1 MHSLQKGHRMISR
14 TIRLSAGALSAAL
27 FFFTAGNSSAGT
39 LTRAEID
46 AAISAKVD
54 LGRIRACAA
63 NPKGE
68 FAQRVETKD
77 LNKDGREE
85 IIVYS
90 TIYSLSQC
98 LGERI
103 RQADLLISDD
113 QGNWHVINLPGADNV
128 LIQPRA
134 DSAWPDFAADD
145 YSGCMPIWRHDGT
158 SYQNWKYCSNYQLLD
173 AGTTASVTAAEPPR
187 TRDGDNGP
195 YPVEIVDLKIFQGMP
210 FDHNGSMMLVNPDRG
225 MIVYLEPKKS
235 IARTIKPGT
244 VLFRGKPWN
253 MDGDT
258 APLVLEGIAFTFKR
272 GCDAAG
278 YNVRGRFSLDFGMR
292 QFELQGASPVR
303 AKGGCDVRYYDVA
316 GKNAKLVFDLAWD

>member
-1 MHSLQKGHRMISR
+1 MHPLQKGHRMNSR
-14 TIRLSAGALSAAL
+14 TILSAGALLAASLL
-27 FFFTAGNSSAGT
+27 FTTGTAAAGT
-39 LTRAEID
+39 LSRAEID

-54 LGRIRACAA
+54 LSRIRACAA

-68 FAQRVETKD
+68 FVQRVETKD

-98 LGERI
+98 LGEKI

-113 QGNWHVINLPGADNV
+113 QGNWHVTNLPGADDLV
-128 LIQPRA
+128 IQPSP

-145 YSGCMPIWRHDGT
+145 YSGCMPVWRHDGT
-158 SYQNWKYCSNYQLLD
+158 SYQEWKYCSGGQLLD
-173 AGTTASVTAAEPPR
+173 TGTTAAIAVAEPPR
-187 TRDGDNGP
+187 MQNEGNGP
-195 YPVEIVDLKIFQGMP
+195 YPVEIVDLRTFQGMP
-210 FDHNGSMMLVNPDRG
+210 FDHNGSMMLVNPDKG
-225 MIVYLEPKKS
+225 MIVYLEPKRS
-235 IARTIKPGT
+235 IAKTIKPGT

-258 APLVLEGIAFTFKR
+258 SGLVLDGLAFTFKR

-278 YNVRGRFSLDFGMR
+278 YTVRGRFSLQFGMR
-292 QFELQGASPVR
+292 QFELEGPAPVR
-303 AKGGCDVRYYDVA
+303 AKKGCAVPYYDIA
-316 GKNAKLVFDLAWD
+316 SPNATLTFDLAWD

>member
-1 MHSLQKGHRMISR
+1 MPPLQKGHRMISR
-14 TIRLSAGALSAAL
+14 TIRSSAGALSAAMIL
-27 FFFTAGNSSAGT
+27 FTAGNSYAAN

-46 AAISAKVD
+46 AAVSTKVD

-68 FAQRVETKD
+68 FVQRVETKD
-77 LNKDGREE
+77 LNNDGREE

-103 RQADLLISDD
+103 RQADLLIQDD
-113 QGNWHVINLPGADNV
+113 QGNWQVTNLPGADDLRV
-128 LIQPRA
+128 QPRP

-145 YSGCMPIWRHDGT
+145 YSGCMPRWRHDGK
-158 SYQNWKYCSNYQLLD
+158 SYQEWKYCSNGQLVD
-173 AGTTASVTAAEPPR
+173 TGTTAAIDVAEPTR

-195 YPVEIVDLKIFQGMP
+195 YPVEMVDLKTFQGMP

-225 MIVYLEPKKS
+225 MIVYHQPKKS
-235 IARTIKPGT
+235 IAKTIKPGT

-258 APLVLEGIAFTFKR
+258 AGIVLEGMAFTFKR

-278 YNVRGRFSLDFGMR
+278 YSVRGRFSLNYGR
-292 QFELQGASPVR
+292 NQFELEGPAPVR
-303 AKGGCDVRYYDVA
+303 AKKGCAVPYYDVA
-316 GKNAKLVFDLAWD
+316 SPNATLKFDLAWE